1 MADTS
6 DAKPPAGIIIRPGRA
21 ADADAISQVH
31 YQALDRFHAFYG
43 TFFKKHPR
51 ELIPI
56 MTRRAFAETRRPVQV
71 FYVAAEEK
79 KGEDGEEGDVVGFVR
94 FSIEEAKTEE
104 KKKKK
109 EEKQEVKEKGEEEE
123 EEEEEE
129 ESPFACKEA
138 LKEVWKAF
146 GEEQAKR
153 DAMLKD
159 AAKGQRHMWIQ
170 HLMIRPS
177 HQRRGIGHAL
187 LARAL
192 LRADAARLPA
202 VIVSSAES
210 VGLYGKVGFVSL
222 GSFRLDNGRW
232 AREAVRVLTEEE
244 EEEGDH
250 NIMLVERYNGVF
262 EVEDV
267 MVRAVVVGG
276 EVEQV

>member
-6 DAKPPAGIIIRPGRA
+6 DAKPPAGIIIRPGTA
-21 ADADAISQVH
+21 ADADAISRVH
-31 YQALDRFHAFYG
+31 YEALDRFHAFYG

-79 KGEDGEEGDVVGFVR
+79 GEDGEEGDVVGFVR

-104 KKKKK
+104 KKEK
-109 EEKQEVKEKGEEEE
+109 EEVKEKEE

-129 ESPFACKEA
+129 ESPLACKEA

-250 NIMLVERYNGVF
+250 NMLVERYDGVF

>member
-6 DAKPPAGIIIRPGRA
+6 DAKPLAGIIIRPGTA

-31 YQALDRFHAFYG
+31 YEALDPFHAFYG

-71 FYVAAEEK
+71 FYVAAKE
-79 KGEDGEEGDVVGFVR
+79 EEGGSVVGFVR
-94 FSIEEAKTEE
+94 YSIEEAKTEDG
-104 KKKKK
+104 KKGM
-109 EEKQEVKEKGEEEE
+109 EEVKEK
-123 EEEEEE
+123 EE

-153 DAMLKD
+153 DAMLAD

-177 HQRRGIGHAL
+177 HQRQGIGHAL
-187 LARAL
+187 LTRAL

-210 VGLYGKVGFVSL
+210 KGLYGKVGFASL

-232 AREAVRVLTEEE
+232 AREAARVLAGPEGREQE
-244 EEEGDH
+244 EEEGDDK
-250 NIMLVERYNGVF
+250 MLVERYDGVF

-267 MVRAVVVGG
+267 MVRAVGG
-276 EVEQV
+276 GREVEQV

>member
-6 DAKPPAGIIIRPGRA
+6 DAKPPTGIVIRRGTA
-21 ADADAISQVH
+21 ADAISQTH
-31 YQALDRFHAFYG
+31 YEALDQFHAFYG

-56 MTRRAFAETRRPVQV
+56 MTRRAFAERRRPVQV
-71 FYVAAEEK
+71 FYVAAEE
-79 KGEDGEEGDVVGFVR
+79 GHVVGFVR
-94 FSIEEAKTEE
+94 YSIEEAKTEE
-104 KKKKK
+104 KKEK
-109 EEKQEVKEKGEEEE
+109 EEMKEKEE

-146 GEEQAKR
+146 GEAQAKR
-153 DAMLKD
+153 DAMLKN

-177 HQRRGIGHAL
+177 HQRRGIGQAL

-210 VGLYGKVGFVSL
+210 AGLYGKVGFASL

-232 AREAVRVLTEEE
+232 AREAARVLAGPGREEE
-244 EEEGDH
+244 EEEGDE
-250 NIMLVERYNGVF
+250 MLVERYDGVF

-267 MVRAVVVGG
+267 MVRAVGGGRGSRASVV
-276 EVEQV
+276 

>member
-1 MADTS
+1 
-6 DAKPPAGIIIRPGRA
+6 
-21 ADADAISQVH
+21 
-31 YQALDRFHAFYG
+31 
-43 TFFKKHPR
+43 
-51 ELIPI
+51 
-56 MTRRAFAETRRPVQV
+56 
-71 FYVAAEEK
+71 
-79 KGEDGEEGDVVGFVR
+79 
-94 FSIEEAKTEE
+94 
-104 KKKKK
+104 
-109 EEKQEVKEKGEEEE
+109 
-123 EEEEEE
+123 
-129 ESPFACKEA
+129 
-138 LKEVWKAF
+138 
-146 GEEQAKR
+146 
-153 DAMLKD
+153 
-159 AAKGQRHMWIQ
+159 
-170 HLMIRPS
+170 MIRPS

-250 NIMLVERYNGVF
+250 NMLVERYDGVF

>member
-1 MADTS
+1 MADMS
-6 DAKPPAGIIIRPGRA
+6 DAKPPAGIIIRPGTA

-31 YQALDRFHAFYG
+31 YEALDRFHAFYA

-56 MTRRAFAETRRPVQV
+56 MTSRAFAETRRPVQV
-71 FYVAAEEK
+71 FYVA
-79 KGEDGEEGDVVGFVR
+79 EDEDEGDVVGFVR
-94 FSIEEAKTEE
+94 YSIEEAKTEDD
-104 KKKKK
+104 KKGM
-109 EEKQEVKEKGEEEE
+109 EEVKGKK
-123 EEEEEE
+123 E

-138 LKEVWKAF
+138 LKEVWNAF

-153 DAMLKD
+153 DAMLED
-159 AAKGQRHMWIQ
+159 AAKGQRHMCIQ

-177 HQRRGIGHAL
+177 HQRQGIGHAL

-210 VGLYGKVGFVSL
+210 KGLYGKAGFASL

-232 AREAVRVLTEEE
+232 AREAARVLAGPEGRGEE

-250 NIMLVERYNGVF
+250 KMLVERYDGVF

-267 MVRAVVVGG
+267 MVRAVGG
-276 EVEQV
+276 GREVEQV

>member
-6 DAKPPAGIIIRPGRA
+6 DAKPPAGIIIRPGTA

-31 YQALDRFHAFYG
+31 YEALDRFHAFYG
-43 TFFKKHPR
+43 TFFKKHPQ

-71 FYVAAEEK
+71 FYVAAE

-104 KKKKK
+104 KKKKEK
-109 EEKQEVKEKGEEEE
+109 EEVKEK
-123 EEEEEE
+123 EEEE
-129 ESPFACKEA
+129 ESPFACKEP

-159 AAKGQRHMWIQ
+159 AAKGQRHVWIQ

-244 EEEGDH
+244 EEEEEEGDH
-250 NIMLVERYNGVF
+250 YMLVERYDGVF

-267 MVRAVVVGG
+267 MVRAVVLGG